1 LKVTNRI
8 RGRLRIAGI
17 GVAIVSMLGIA
28 ATVFLRRPSNRLPY
42 HDSFASGQAGEWTA
56 FGGIWEL
63 ANGVMRND
71 SDERGAKLVTGSA
84 VWKDY
89 SFSGDVE
96 LLGQQG
102 DAGLML
108 RSGDE
113 ERGVDSYRGYYVG
126 LRSNDDNLI
135 IGLADHG
142 WIELAAR
149 PMPGGVHPFQ
159 WYHLKGAV
167 RGCQITA
174 IATEISTR
182 AFQATSVI
190 DKDCVPQGRVGLRSH
205 SSGGVWKNL
214 EVLPSTASES
224 NLPQAS
230 PSVTP
235 PKLSY
240 AVDEPVVGRI
250 SNPDRPNASSSK
262 KQQIIRNRPGGATA
276 NASPVESI
284 SGLRLIRTKSR
295 RATTRGTVI
304 LNYPSL
310 YVQDATGGVAVI
322 PSSETHLKIGDE
334 VEVTGEV
341 DVHDFSCV
349 IRNANIR
356 LLWAHAP
363 APAVAVTA
371 GQAATGAFDA
381 RFIEVDGDLWAKE
394 AGPDN
399 TLLLTLKSDGQSFQA
414 IIHEGRGNAIARSIS
429 RRSHLRLRGVCV
441 VDSLYTH
448 NLTPFVL
455 LIPSSDD
462 LEVLAGAPWWSAR
475 NLLII
480 GLLSLTLALLAYL
493 LYIHA
498 KHWRLQA
505 IVEERERIA
514 HEMHDTLAQCFVGIG
529 FQLQAISNGMPKSMH
544 AINEQID
551 LACELV
557 RHSHEE
563 ASRSLSTLRR
573 EFLESEPLHSAL
585 NAFACRMVEHGSIKV
600 LTTVEGEGA
609 PTPYRIKDALFRIGQ
624 EAIANAVRHGNP
636 SVLKIQVDYRNAAV
650 MMLIADNGGGFTP
663 SGDLRGFGLTGMRKR
678 AEGIAGALHLSSIV
692 GSGTQVKVVAP
703 LPPKLTLLKVNS
715 YVRRQ
720 GTEGGSND
728 PRNDKKNPYSYRR

>member
-17 GVAIVSMLGIA
+17 GLAIASLLGMA
-28 ATVFLRRPSNRLPY
+28 ATVFLTRPSSRLPY

-56 FGGIWEL
+56 FGGTWEL
-63 ANGVMRND
+63 ANGAMRND
-71 SDERGAKLVTGSA
+71 SDERGAKLLTGSKD
-84 VWKDY
+84 WKDY

-96 LLGQQG
+96 LLGEQG

-126 LRSNDDNLI
+126 LRSNDENLI

-149 PMPGGVHPFQ
+149 PMPGGVHAFE
-159 WYHLKGAV
+159 WYHFKATV

-174 IATEISTR
+174 IATDISTG
-182 AFQATSVI
+182 AFQQASVI

-214 EVLPSTASES
+214 EVLPSTASERD
-224 NLPQAS
+224 LPQAS
-230 PSVTP
+230 PLVAP

-240 AVDEPVVGRI
+240 AVDELERI
-250 SNPDRPNASSSK
+250 SNPDRVDASSSNK
-262 KQQIIRNRPGGATA
+262 EQVIDKRPDGATV
-276 NASPVESI
+276 NAVPVESI
-284 SGLRLIRTKSR
+284 GGLRLIRIKSR
-295 RATTRGTVI
+295 RTTVRGTVI
-304 LNYPSL
+304 LAYPSL

-322 PSSETHLKIGDE
+322 ASSETHLKIGDE

-349 IRNANIR
+349 IRNANVR

-363 APAVAVTA
+363 APALAVTA
-371 GQAATGAFDA
+371 GMAATGAFDA
-381 RFIEVDGDLWAKE
+381 MFLEVDGDLWATE

-399 TLLLTLKSDGQSFQA
+399 TLLLTLRSDGQSFQA
-414 IIHEGRGNAIARSIS
+414 IIHEGRGSASVRSLS
-429 RRSHLRLRGVCV
+429 RRSILRLRGVCV
-441 VDSLYTH
+441 VDSLHTH
-448 NLTPFVL
+448 NLTPFLL
-455 LIPSSDD
+455 LIPSTDD

-480 GLLSLTLALLAYL
+480 GLVSVTLALLAYL

-498 KHWRLQA
+498 RHWRLQA

-544 AINEQID
+544 AVNEQLD

-563 ASRSLSTLRR
+563 ARRSLLTLRR

-585 NAFACRMVEHGSIKV
+585 NTFACRMVEHGSIKV
-600 LTTVEGEGA
+600 LTVVEGEGT
-609 PTPYRIKDALFRIGQ
+609 PTPYRIKDVLFRIGQ

-636 SVLKIQVDYRNAAV
+636 SVLKIEVDYRNAAV
-650 MMLIADNGGGFTP
+650 MMLIADDGGGFTP

-678 AEGIAGALHLSSIV
+678 AEGISGTLHLSSTI
-692 GSGTQVKVVAP
+692 GSGTQVRVVAP
-703 LPPKLTLLKVNS
+703 LPPRLTLLKVNR
-715 YVRRQ
+715 YVWRQ
-720 GTEGGSND
+720 GGRGGSND
-728 PRNDKKNPYSYRR
+728 SRNDKKNPYSYRR